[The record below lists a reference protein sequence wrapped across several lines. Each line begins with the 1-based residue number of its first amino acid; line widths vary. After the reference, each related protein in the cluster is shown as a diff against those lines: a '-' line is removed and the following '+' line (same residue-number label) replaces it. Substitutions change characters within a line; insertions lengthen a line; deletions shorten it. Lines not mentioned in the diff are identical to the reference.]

1 VDEPKANND
10 IPNRASNMAQA
21 EGDRWESD
29 PSTVERQDR
38 DRPETGAS
46 ADPSRTG
53 SSKQSDGLRKQS
65 DRLRKQTDNDERQ
78 DR

>member
-1 VDEPKANND
+1 MDETKANND
-10 IPNRASNMAQA
+10 IPNRASNVAKA
-21 EGDRWESD
+21 EGDRWASD

-53 SSKQSDGLRKQS
+53 SSKQSDRS
-65 DRLRKQTDNDERQ
+65 RKQTDNDERQ